1 MNMQLTSD
9 TSRYHAIR
17 RRDPRADGR
26 FFYSVK
32 TTGVYCRPT
41 CGARLPRPE
50 NVAYHRSADDAE
62 RAGFRPCKRCQ
73 PRGPAAGERTAALI
87 QAARARIAGSI
98 EAGDPVPTLSD
109 LAGTAGMSSFH
120 FHRLFRQHAGMT
132 PRQYAAAFRLRRFGQ
147 AVQNG
152 SSVTGAIYEAGYS
165 SSSRFYEQGP
175 GALGMSPTQL
185 RRGGEGLELSV
196 TVRRCSLG
204 LALVAATERGVCAVF
219 FGDRAPGLQHELR
232 RRFPRATV
240 GSMDRGTLTGFR
252 TSRAL
257 APAGKA
263 RLRQRENAGLARL
276 ADRIV
281 ALVDAGGAGSDI
293 PLDLVGT
300 AFQQRVWRALREIPP
315 GTTTTYSELAR
326 SIGAPRAVR
335 AVGTAC
341 GANPVSVAVPCH
353 RVLRSDG
360 GLGGYAWGLPRK
372 RALLA
377 QERERVSRARL
388 K

>member
-1 MNMQLTSD
+1 MLVGMETTFD
-9 TSRYHAIR
+9 TAEDQTRYRAIR
-17 RRDPRADGR
+17 RRDPLADGR

-32 TTGVYCRPT
+32 TTGVYCRPS

-73 PRGPAAGERTAALI
+73 PRGPAVGERGVALV
-87 QAARARIAGSI
+87 QAARARLEASI
-98 EAGDPVPTLSD
+98 EASEPLPTLGD
-109 LAGTAGMSSFH
+109 LAAAAKLSSFH
-120 FHRLFRQHAGMT
+120 FHRLFKQQAGMT
-132 PRQYAAAFRLRRFGQ
+132 PRQYAAAVRLQRFGQ
-147 AVQNG
+147 AVRDG
-152 SSVTGAIYEAGYS
+152 ASVTGAIYEAGYS

-185 RRGGEGLELSV
+185 RRGGEGLEVNV
-196 TVRRCSLG
+196 TVRPCKLG
-204 LALVAATERGVCAVF
+204 QVLIAATARGVCAVF
-219 FGDRAPGLQHELR
+219 FGDRPEPLR
-232 RRFPRATV
+232 RDLLRRFPQARIHED
-240 GSMDRGTLTGFR
+240 GSTLR
-252 TSRAL
+252 
-257 APAGKA
+257 P
-263 RLRQRENAGLARL
+263 L

-281 ALVDAGGAGSDI
+281 ELVDTGAAAADI

-300 AFQQRVWRALREIPP
+300 AFQQKVWKALREIPP
-315 GTTTTYSELAR
+315 GKTTTYRALAR
-326 SIGAPRAVR
+326 RIGAPKAIR

-360 GLGGYAWGLPRK
+360 GLGGYAWGIERK

-377 QERERVSRARL
+377 RERAASRARA

>member
-1 MNMQLTSD
+1 MNVQLTTD
-9 TSRYHAIR
+9 TDRYRAIR
-17 RRDPRADGR
+17 RRDPRAEGR

-50 NVAYHRSADDAE
+50 NVAYHGSPDEAE
-62 RAGFRPCKRCQ
+62 RAGFRPCKRCR
-73 PRGPAAGERTAALI
+73 PRERPATEQAADLI
-87 QAARARIAGSI
+87 QRARAAI
-98 EAGDPVPTLSD
+98 ETAIGDGEPLPTLAT
-109 LAGTAGMSSFH
+109 LAGTAGLSQFH

-132 PRQYAAAFRLRRFGQ
+132 PRHYAAACRLRRFGQ
-147 AVQNG
+147 AVRDG
-152 SSVTGAIYEAGYS
+152 ATVTGAIYEAGYS
-165 SSSRFYEQGP
+165 SASRFYEQGP

-196 TVRRCSLG
+196 TVRGCSLG
-204 LALVAATERGVCAVF
+204 QALVAATERGVCAVF
-219 FGDRAPGLQHELR
+219 FGDRAAVLQRELR
-232 RRFPRATV
+232 RRFPRATI
-240 GSMDRGTLTGFR
+240 RPE
-252 TSRAL
+252 A
-257 APAGKA
+257 
-263 RLRQRENAGLARL
+263 AGLAKL

-281 ALVDAGGAGSDI
+281 ALVDAGGAGTDI
-293 PLDLVGT
+293 PLDLMGT

-326 SIGAPRAVR
+326 KIGAPRAVR

-377 QERERVSRARL
+377 QEQAASQARVSPARVPRARMA